1 MIFRITGVRIT
12 WVQLYNKLA
21 EKLNKIVF
29 LLYLLICDENLVE
42 RERESFQV
50 YTPHRHCMF
59 MKLFGQWL
67 ILKSWCITWLVN
79 KEVAYNG

>member
-42 RERESFQV
+42 RERESHFKV
-50 YTPHRHCMF
+50 TPHIDIVCLLNF
-59 MKLFGQWL
+59 
-67 ILKSWCITWLVN
+67 LVN
-79 KEVAYNG
+79 DLFLNPDAFPGW

>member
-1 MIFRITGVRIT
+1 MIFRITGVRII

-42 RERESFQV
+42 RERERVISKLHPTSTLYV
-50 YTPHRHCMF
+50 YETFWSMTY
-59 MKLFGQWL
+59 
-67 ILKSWCITWLVN
+67 S
-79 KEVAYNG
+79 